1 VVVNLFGK
9 IIFSDS
15 SGRRVA
21 GVIAPSR
28 HFLINTQHP
37 SYFHQ
42 PAIMDQADDLSF
54 HSYSKMGSSSDGP
67 NPLRPYYKPPS
78 IGLPEPNPN
87 QSGAPA
93 SPLLAPRRIGTNS
106 SRDFRELFSDLDY
119 GDYLPQGSPSV
130 AEMAKSLVDRTIWN
144 YSSTVLAQPFEVA
157 KVILQC
163 QNAGDITQSTGLQ
176 EDRGYFGR
184 EHEVC

>member
-1 VVVNLFGK
+1 
-9 IIFSDS
+9 
-15 SGRRVA
+15 
-21 GVIAPSR
+21 
-28 HFLINTQHP
+28 
-37 SYFHQ
+37 
-42 PAIMDQADDLSF
+42 MDQADDLSF